1 MAGDGAG
8 AAGREGWLLKRKK
21 GLLGGWQRRFFALGG
36 GALAYGAE
44 EGEVKGGWAR
54 GTIPL
59 AGVEGGCAVEGG
71 GQVLVLRARMGE
83 GGDDEKPREFQL
95 KAESAEEAQAWAEA
109 LRAALGELSLEGG
122 EQQQQPGDGEG
133 GTEGGQ
139 GAPSEREG
147 GTGAEGAGGREAP
160 AAASGLPEGMEP
172 RESVVGEVP
181 AVLEEEPPAPH
192 DEVEEPPAP
201 GAGAPEPDAPPPPQE
216 GGSSLGDELAG
227 GAPSAAAPAAE
238 AEGEKKS
245 DNWGKIRDDVDKGQK
260 LGSAVEA
267 LTGTKPK
274 PKRLYG
280 ADLVRH
286 LEQQKKEEEARK
298 GPRKKRVPKWKLE
311 EGRWVI
317 NDQYVQEIVGGTV
330 GTRMQEDEMRVVE
343 YALEAYRGSSP
354 CRKCGGSIPAG
365 EEAWVSRPD
374 DAFSYHKG
382 CTPSPMP
389 CSECTAPMEGPVVVA
404 LGKAFHPDCFACC
417 VCNNVLE
424 GKFFS
429 EGGKAFCEAHAGVDS
444 GEKCEGCGQGITS
457 KYVWGA
463 LEKKFHPECFKCYK
477 CEKARSKYYLAP
489 NGRVYCHE
497 DFLAVYGQECVA
509 CKKKIEGPMR
519 AISGL
524 DSVKDH
530 KWHPDCFNCHKCG
543 EHLGS
548 ELFYHSEELWCR
560 TCLENDVA
568 KKCARCSKPI
578 TQKCIKALDQSWHP
592 KCFTCKECGVALE
605 KFAQKDGQ
613 PYCRKDYLRLFGTV
627 CAGCGEGIEGKVV
640 STGVEGASKFH
651 PECFKCSMCSKKISG
666 PFVCGASG
674 QVLCSSECAQ
684 QVAPV

>member
-1 MAGDGAG
+1 M
-8 AAGREGWLLKRKK
+8 
-21 GLLGGWQRRFFALGG
+21 
-36 GALAYGAE
+36 
-44 EGEVKGGWAR
+44 
-54 GTIPL
+54 
-59 AGVEGGCAVEGG
+59 EGG
-71 GQVLVLRARMGE
+71 GQGLVLRARMGE
-83 GGDDEKPREFQL
+83 GDAEPREFQL
-95 KAESAEEAQAWAEA
+95 KAGSAEEARAWAEA
-109 LRAALGELSLEGG
+109 LQAALGELSLEGG
-122 EQQQQPGDGEG
+122 GERRQPPPRGDGDGPAG
-133 GTEGGQ
+133 GPGS
-139 GAPSEREG
+139 PSAGREG
-147 GTGAEGAGGREAP
+147 DAGTPETRREEAL
-160 AAASGLPEGMEP
+160 AAASGLPGGMQP
-172 RESVVGEVP
+172 RQSVVGEVP
-181 AVLEEEPPAPH
+181 AVREEEPPAPH
-192 DEVEEPPAP
+192 DEVQEPSGP
-201 GAGAPEPDAPPPPQE
+201 GGGPPEPDAPPSPQGEGSPP
-216 GGSSLGDELAG
+216 GDEPAG
-227 GAPSAAAPAAE
+227 GASPAAAPVAE
-238 AEGEKKS
+238 AEPASEPGKSGAEKDS
-245 DNWGKIRDDVDKGQK
+245 GHWGTVKGNVDRAQK
-260 LGSAVEA
+260 LGNAVEA

-286 LEQQKKEEEARK
+286 LEEQKKEEEARK

-330 GTRMQEDEMRVVE
+330 GTRMQEDEVRVVE

-354 CRKCGGSIPAG
+354 CRKCGKSIPVG

-374 DAFSYHKG
+374 DAFSYHKA
-382 CTPSPMP
+382 CVPSPMP

-424 GKFFS
+424 GRFFS
-429 EGGKAFCEAHAGVDS
+429 EGGKAFCAAHAGVDS

-477 CEKARSKYYLAP
+477 CEKALSKYYLAP
-489 NGRVYCHE
+489 NGRVYCHD

-524 DSVKDH
+524 DAVKDQ
-530 KWHPDCFNCHKCG
+530 KWHPECFNCHKCG
-543 EHLGS
+543 QNLGS

-560 TCLENDVA
+560 GCLESSVA

-578 TQKCIKALDQSWHP
+578 TGKVIKALDQSWHP
-592 KCFTCKECGVALE
+592 ECFTCKACGKALG

-613 PYCRKDYLRLFGTV
+613 PYCRQDYLRLFGTV

-640 STGVEGASKFH
+640 STGVEGASKYH
-651 PECFKCSMCSKKISG
+651 PECFKCGMCSKQIVG

-674 QVLCSSECAQ
+674 QVLCSTECAQ